1 MSKLESLVQRLR
13 GSPENHERDLTKMFP
28 PEKIETIKRRER
40 RRFRET
46 QDKKWRNWLNSV
58 SR

>member
-13 GSPENHERDLTKMFP
+13 GSRENHERDLTEMFP
-28 PEKIETIKRRER
+28 PEKIEAIKRRER

-46 QDKKWRNWLNSV
+46 QDKKWANWLSSV

>member
-1 MSKLESLVQRLR
+1 MSKLENLLERLR
-13 GSPENHERDLTKMFP
+13 DSPENHERDLAEMFP
-28 PEKIETIKRRER
+28 PEKIETIKKRER

>member
-13 GSPENHERDLTKMFP
+13 GSPENHERDLAEMFP
-28 PEKIETIKRRER
+28 PKKIEAIKRRER

-46 QDKKWRNWLNSV
+46 QDKKWANWLNSV

>member
-13 GSPENHERDLTKMFP
+13 GSPGNHERDLAEMFP
-28 PEKIETIKRRER
+28 AEKIEAIKRRER

-46 QDKKWRNWLNSV
+46 QDKKWRNWLSSV